1 MDKWMKIIGLIFLI
15 FLVLILWTNYI
26 NPCPPPHTIFVD
38 TCIVDTFGHSGIDT
52 LKIDT
57 TINK

>member
-1 MDKWMKIIGLIFLI
+1 MKIIGLIFLI